1 MSSFMRWSLDA
12 RTPLRLLGGAAPGLA
27 SPGPASPG
35 AVVLA
40 EDGAPLPGRPARV
53 ERFAAPPATA
63 HPAGCACCQPRN
75 PVAIALDR
83 LFLARTKGEV
93 PWFDSIVAVA
103 RTEEGRAAIRAALEH
118 DSVAR
123 ARFRLEGQEE

>member
-1 MSSFMRWSLDA
+1 MRWSVDA
-12 RTPLRLLGGAAPGLA
+12 RTPIRLLDTPAAAP
-27 SPGPASPG
+27 PG

-40 EDGAPLPGRPARV
+40 EDGAPLPQSPARV

-83 LFLARTKGEV
+83 LFLARTRGEA
-93 PWFDSIVAVA
+93 PWFDSILAVT
-103 RTEEGRAAIRAALEH
+103 RTGDGEAALRTALES
-118 DSVAR
+118 DSVAS
-123 ARFRLEGQEE
+123 ARFRLEGREE

>member
-1 MSSFMRWSLDA
+1 MRWSIDA
-12 RTPLRLLGGAAPGLA
+12 RTAVLLRDASAVPAGA
-27 SPGPASPG
+27 PAG

-40 EDGAPLPGRPARV
+40 EDGAALPPHPARV

-63 HPAGCACCQPRN
+63 HPVGCACCQPRN

-83 LFLARTKGEV
+83 LFLARTRGEG

-103 RTEEGRAAIRAALEH
+103 RTAEGVAAIRAALEG
-118 DSVAR
+118 DSVAS
-123 ARFRLEGQEE
+123 ARFRLEERGE